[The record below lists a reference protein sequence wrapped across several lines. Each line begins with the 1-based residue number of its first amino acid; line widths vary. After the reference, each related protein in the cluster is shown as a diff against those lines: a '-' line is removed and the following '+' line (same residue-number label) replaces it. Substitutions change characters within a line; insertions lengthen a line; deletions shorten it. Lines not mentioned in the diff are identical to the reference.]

1 MWFDL
6 LGLML
11 NICSCLIVYLV
22 VGYFVVWL
30 ACCFCC
36 WNVALICMP
45 AVMLTEA
52 LCWILLL
59 LCCVALV
66 VGWTADY
73 C

>member
-1 MWFDL
+1 
-6 LGLML
+6 
-11 NICSCLIVYLV
+11 
-22 VGYFVVWL
+22 
-30 ACCFCC
+30 
-36 WNVALICMP
+36 MP

-73 C
+73 CWLDSDACFDVIVC